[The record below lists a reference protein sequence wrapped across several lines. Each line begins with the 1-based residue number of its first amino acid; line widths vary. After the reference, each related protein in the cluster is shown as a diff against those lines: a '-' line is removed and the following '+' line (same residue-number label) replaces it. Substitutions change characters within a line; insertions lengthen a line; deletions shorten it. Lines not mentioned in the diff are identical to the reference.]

1 MAPLEKWLSA
11 GRVEVPQGAV
21 LGPFSDGSPRA
32 LPRHGSISSQLLIS
46 KAHYFVLRLAVR
58 QSSGAPAAVPPW
70 PFTKPII
77 YFGTAALLA
86 WALIYAPV
94 GVLAASCE
102 KHRSINTSSA
112 VQSERQETK
121 DCHSGK
127 QMQKKQMRH
136 ANAEGGKVPEAACL
150 GGEQQEK
157 RKNKM
162 YAGAQVEG
170 SDGGVGREGGGGGLG
185 KKINSVSV

>member
-1 MAPLEKWLSA
+1 MGWEGLTAVKGYISVGTFGL
-11 GRVEVPQGAV
+11 PQSG
-21 LGPFSDGSPRA
+21 
-32 LPRHGSISSQLLIS
+32 SQLALRPILIP
-46 KAHYFVLRLAVR
+46 LA
-58 QSSGAPAAVPPW
+58 GVP
-70 PFTKPII
+70 
-77 YFGTAALLA
+77 GTAALLA

-157 RKNKM
+157 RKSM
-162 YAGAQVEG
+162 F
-170 SDGGVGREGGGGGLG
+170 
-185 KKINSVSV
+185 SVVNTF